1 MVILFLIKRLSC
13 MACILV
19 FASVQHKAR
28 LIPKG
33 AQIAPF
39 ALDHSN
45 DFQGGLNNPK
55 ISFRAK
61 LLIVGLFIL
70 HCVRGVQML

>member
-28 LIPKG
+28 LIPNG
-33 AQIAPF
+33 AHKTTF

-45 DFQGGLNNPK
+45 DIQVELNRPMNP
-55 ISFRAK
+55 FR
-61 LLIVGLFIL
+61 V
-70 HCVRGVQML
+70 